1 MNHRKINIAMCREM
15 SNVILQFMGPIRIR
29 KWCTRSC
36 HANCLQGSIPT
47 MLPTYV
53 VVEFDNYIGSPW
65 DQYKPKHIPIPPVNQ
80 SNKKQI
86 PLKMAWPLPIHKS
99 QGLKLTR
106 SIIDIG
112 TMDFLYLL

>member
-1 MNHRKINIAMCREM
+1 MVHSVCLCKLYTHMDLALI
-15 SNVILQFMGPIRIR
+15 SYLFMFVM
-29 KWCTRSC
+29 
-36 HANCLQGSIPT
+36 A
-47 MLPTYV
+47 
-53 VVEFDNYIGSPW
+53 FDNYIGSPW
-65 DQYKPKHIPIPPVNQ
+65 DQYKPKHIPIPPINQ